1 MDPLMRREKWSLL
14 RSFTL
19 SWINGMGLWWLGG
32 DFNLVRCQGGSNRSI
47 NFNHASLFND
57 WIDKWGLID
66 LKDPYRN
73 YTWSNNQKS
82 PIMARL
88 DTVLVSVDWECK
100 YPLDNVITLPRG

>member
-1 MDPLMRREKWSLL
+1 MEWAYGG
-14 RSFTL
+14 
-19 SWINGMGLWWLGG
+19 WGGG